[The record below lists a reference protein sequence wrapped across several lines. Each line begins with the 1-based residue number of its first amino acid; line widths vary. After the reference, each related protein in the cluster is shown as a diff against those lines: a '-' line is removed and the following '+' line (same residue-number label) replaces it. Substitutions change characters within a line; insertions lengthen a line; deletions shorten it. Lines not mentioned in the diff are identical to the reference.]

1 MGKFLGWF
9 FIFLLKF
16 QESLE
21 LTSIFSFLAQV
32 NPLEPQEVVSDEDMP
47 IVDTTTSSFSDTK
60 TSFKYGKLILMFFH
74 QLY

>member
-9 FIFLLKF
+9 FIFLLKL